1 MIKKKKPL
9 SKEKNRGDFLNLR
22 KTRKKPTADLIID
35 GEKLEGFPLRSG
47 ARQGSLLSPLLFK
60 H

>member
-1 MIKKKKPL
+1 M
-9 SKEKNRGDFLNLR
+9 R